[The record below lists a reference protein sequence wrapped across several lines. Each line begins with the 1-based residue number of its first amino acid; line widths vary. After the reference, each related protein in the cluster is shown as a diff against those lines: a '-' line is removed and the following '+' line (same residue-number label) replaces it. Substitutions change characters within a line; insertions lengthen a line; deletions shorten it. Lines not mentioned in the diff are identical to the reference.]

1 MRVTQK
7 LGVRQSQSVM
17 MSPQMQL
24 ALKVLS
30 LNRNELED
38 LINEKIEENP
48 ILELNV
54 SDHIGADHTGADD
67 NAAADNAPPSSID
80 NILSIDV
87 DVDTSSDTAPKTHG
101 SDNLKQAMEVSDWPT
116 DQNIDN
122 SIEELDAVNLR
133 DQGMRDDFTKDFADT
148 QNVTLQAYLEQQI
161 REMAVPQLIRDV
173 AMALIYWLDDDGYL
187 RDEDEQIFEALNISQ
202 EQLSQAKQ
210 VIRGCDPAGLAQSN
224 LYDCLRAQFER
235 EDAFFD
241 IEAQVLANLQELS
254 GLGIREFA
262 TKHDLDKDDVA
273 DVLGRIK
280 ALEPKPGRRFQ
291 VSNEPTQ
298 APDLRIFKMPDGW
311 IAEINEEGLPKL
323 LIRDTYWQ
331 ELAKQENSETLKK
344 YISSNRQ
351 SANWLRRTIN
361 TRAVSL
367 LRTAYAI
374 IERQTDYFE
383 KGQLYLRPMTIR
395 ELSGDLD
402 LNEGTVSRIVANKII
417 ETPFGVIAMK
427 DLFTSS
433 VGKDEHGDAFASGSI
448 KARIEAL
455 IQNEV
460 VAKPLSDQKLVEML
474 KTEGV
479 DLARRTV
486 TKYREALNIPSSTI
500 RRQKSRLTVTN

>member
-1 MRVTQK
+1 MTQRK
-7 LGVRQSQSVM
+7 GIILAGGSGTRLYPITKGVSKQLLPIYDKPMVYYPLTVLM
-17 MSPQMQL
+17 M
-24 ALKVLS
+24 A
-30 LNRNELED
+30 
-38 LINEKIEENP
+38 
-48 ILELNV
+48 
-54 SDHIGADHTGADD
+54 G
-67 NAAADNAPPSSID
+67 
-80 NILSIDV
+80 
-87 DVDTSSDTAPKTHG
+87 
-101 SDNLKQAMEVSDWPT
+101 
-116 DQNIDN
+116 
-122 SIEELDAVNLR
+122 
-133 DQGMRDDFTKDFADT
+133 
-148 QNVTLQAYLEQQI
+148 I
-161 REMAVPQLIRDV
+161 REVMVITTPNDADQFQRVLGDGSQWGISLQYKVQPSPDGLAQAFILAEQFLAGAPAVMVL
-173 AMALIYWLDDDGYL
+173 G
-187 RDEDEQIFEALNISQ
+187 DEDEQIFEALNISQ